1 MRKAAALKGSA
12 EHIPALA
19 VLVLA
24 VPDARSAA
32 RFYEAAF
39 GWLVIVREPSYVE
52 FSLPNTMRLG
62 LYKKQGF
69 ALHTTVAPVTIPE
82 GALAPTELYI
92 HVEDLDAAIAKLLM
106 AGARQLAPVQTKDW
120 GDEAAYFA
128 DPFGNV
134 IAIARPHP

>member
-1 MRKAAALKGSA
+1 MKGNA

-24 VPDARSAA
+24 VPDAHSAA

-39 GWLVIVREPSYVE
+39 GWSVTVREPSYVE

-62 LYKKQGF
+62 LYKKEGF
-69 ALHTTVAPVTIPE
+69 ALHTTRAPATIPE
-82 GALAPTELYI
+82 GALSATELYI
-92 HVEDLDAAIAKLLM
+92 HVEDLEVAMTKLLT

-120 GDEAAYFA
+120 GDDAAYFA

-134 IAIARPHP
+134 IALAQPRC

>member
-1 MRKAAALKGSA
+1 MGKAAALKGNA

-24 VPDARSAA
+24 VPDAPSAA

-39 GWLVIVREPSYVE
+39 GWPVIVREPNYIE
-52 FSLPNTMRLG
+52 FSLPNTMRVG
-62 LYKKQGF
+62 LYEKQGF
-69 ALHTTVAPVTIPE
+69 ALHTKRAPVTIPE

-92 HVEDLDAAIAKLLM
+92 HVKDLDAAMAKLLM
-106 AGARQLAPVQTKDW
+106 AGARQLASVQTKDW
-120 GDEAAYFA
+120 GDDAAYFA

>member
-1 MRKAAALKGSA
+1 MRKAAALKENG

-32 RFYEAAF
+32 RFYETAF
-39 GWLVIVREPSYVE
+39 DWPVIVREPSYVE

-62 LYKKQGF
+62 LYKKEGF
-69 ALHTTVAPVTIPE
+69 ALHTTRAPVTIPE
-82 GALAPTELYI
+82 GALSTTELYI
-92 HVEDLDAAIAKLLM
+92 HVEDLDVAMTKLLT

-120 GDEAAYFA
+120 GDDAAYFA

-134 IAIARPHP
+134 IAIARPRP

>member
-1 MRKAAALKGSA
+1 MKGNA

-24 VPDARSAA
+24 VPDASSAA

-39 GWLVIVREPSYVE
+39 GWPVVVREPTYIE
-52 FSLPNTMRLG
+52 FCLPNKMRLG

-69 ALHTTVAPVTIPE
+69 ALHTTRAPVTIPE

-92 HVEDLDAAIAKLLM
+92 HVEDLDVAISKLLT

-120 GDEAAYFA
+120 GDDAAYFA

-134 IAIARPHP
+134 IAIARPRP